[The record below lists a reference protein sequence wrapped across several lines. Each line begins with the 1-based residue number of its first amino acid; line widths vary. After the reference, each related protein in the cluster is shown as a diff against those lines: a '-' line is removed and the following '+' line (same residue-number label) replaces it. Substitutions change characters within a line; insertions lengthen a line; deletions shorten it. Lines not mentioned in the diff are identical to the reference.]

1 MANLGNI
8 LNLVNCGL
16 NAVLGTGT
24 KGCAPFFKKV
34 TALSFLPA
42 GFKLD
47 STRTLDL
54 EYFKEL
60 QSTGKLIH
68 VKGIRAFT
76 DNSSD
81 DTIDELE
88 DGTKQVA
95 RYGLY
100 EFMVNFI
107 RGMYFQAAL
116 TSLNSFGDYDVIF
129 WDREGSGLGTKSADG
144 SLKGLTTGMIQASR
158 LSWATDAQGLRN
170 GLAFQLLERSEIDTN
185 YVYISSDNLDFNPN
199 MVDGINETVVSFASV
214 PADASTSITLKV
226 ITKQDSKPLT
236 GALFSDFIVKRDGVT
251 DNPTA
256 GDDSVTPGTYVLT
269 TTINSTNEKLA
280 AGLYDNAENREVIAF
295 GDDLYKSNTATATVV

>member
-16 NAVLGTGT
+16 GAVLGTGT

-47 STRTLDL
+47 STRTLDF

-76 DNSSD
+76 DNSAD

-107 RGMYFQAAL
+107 GGMYFQAAL

-129 WDREGSGLGTKSADG
+129 WDREGSALGTKSADG
-144 SLKGLTTGMIQASR
+144 SLKGLTVGMIQASR

-214 PADASTSITLKV
+214 PVDASTSITLKV

-251 DNPTA
+251 ANPTA

-295 GDDLYKSNTATATVV
+295 GDDLYKSNTATTTVV